1 MIAGGRPDGGAAV
14 GTGCAGAAAG
24 VGVCVAA
31 GADADELAGGATTG
45 EATVSVAILPLLA
58 AKGAVAQ
65 VPTQRSG
72 AGGAA
77 CDVAVVAVSASR
89 ARRGRIWRRGRVVTA
104 GC

>member
-1 MIAGGRPDGGAAV
+1 MA
-14 GTGCAGAAAG
+14 TGCAGAAAG

-65 VPTQRSG
+65 VPTQWSG

-77 CDVAVVAVSASR
+77 CDVAVSASR
-89 ARRGRIWRRGRVVTA
+89 ARRGRIWRRRRVVTA